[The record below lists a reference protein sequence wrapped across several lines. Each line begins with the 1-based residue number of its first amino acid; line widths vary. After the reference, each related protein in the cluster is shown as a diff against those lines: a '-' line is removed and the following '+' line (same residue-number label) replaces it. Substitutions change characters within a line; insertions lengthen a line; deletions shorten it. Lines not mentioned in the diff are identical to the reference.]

1 MQFDANLLY
10 DPCFRTLAD
19 RRCTTK
25 AIDVLLRVFRQ
36 ASKEHRLV
44 DLSLAQILTL
54 QTVLRT
60 EINLAQAALEGLR
73 VDMPG
78 LERRL
83 KNLLDQRDQVASPPP
98 ELAEE
103 KSARRRH
110 QSSEAVWEL
119 VLRAEQEAAS
129 MANDWV
135 GTEHLLL
142 AIVRD
147 ADPAVTGVLVASG
160 VDCHNSLLA
169 VTKGLLA

>member
-54 QTVLRT
+54 QTVLRS

-73 VDMPG
+73 VDIPG

-83 KNLLDQRDQVASPPP
+83 RNLLDQRDQVASP

-129 MANDWV
+129 MANGWV

-147 ADPAVTGVLVASG
+147 ADPAVTAVLVASG
-160 VDCHNSLLA
+160 VDCHGSLLA